1 MIPVELA
8 KTPELSRLKEN
19 ITLLRLVTGVKR
31 EINQRNKLC
40 LWQAQRE
47 RMNEREFLSSPSE
60 LPF

>member
-31 EINQRNKLC
+31 EINQRNNFVYGRHKES
-40 LWQAQRE
+40 A
-47 RMNEREFLSSPSE
+47 
-60 LPF
+60 

>member
-31 EINQRNKLC
+31 EINQRNNFVYGRLKES
-40 LWQAQRE
+40 A
-47 RMNEREFLSSPSE
+47 
-60 LPF
+60 